1 MGATSPTRAK
11 TVLERA
17 AEIEL
22 KITVKLK
29 DIHGLVDWWTSLSVE
44 KALRHLMNF
53 TLQVYGLHL
62 SYRVDQ
68 RNAGNGPQVNAAGQ
82 NAVQAQPAAG
92 NAAGGGGAAL
102 GFQPY
107 IRPRMFAFKVNTS
120 PSSLSHPTPSTQ
132 LLYICFFKYLII
144 VQNTGLIIKERC
156 FTIVM
161 TSGERKKTLSLV
173 SVCTPARQSILF
185 P

>member
-1 MGATSPTRAK
+1 M
-11 TVLERA
+11 
-17 AEIEL
+17 
-22 KITVKLK
+22 
-29 DIHGLVDWWTSLSVE
+29 E
-44 KALRHLMNF
+44 KALSHLINF

-120 PSSLSHPTPSTQ
+120 PTLPLQHNYYIFVFLSISSL
-132 LLYICFFKYLII
+132 FK
-144 VQNTGLIIKERC
+144 
-156 FTIVM
+156 
-161 TSGERKKTLSLV
+161 
-173 SVCTPARQSILF
+173 ILAS
-185 P
+185 

>member
-1 MGATSPTRAK
+1 
-11 TVLERA
+11 
-17 AEIEL
+17 
-22 KITVKLK
+22 
-29 DIHGLVDWWTSLSVE
+29 
-44 KALRHLMNF
+44 MNF

-107 IRPRMFAFKVNTS
+107 IRPRMFAFKVITS
-120 PSSLSHPTPSTQ
+120 LSSLSHPTSSTQ
-132 LLYICFFKYLII
+132 LLFICFFKYLIF
-144 VQNTGLIIKERC
+144 VQNTGPIVKERC

-161 TSGERKKTLSLV
+161 TSGERKKTFCL
-173 SVCTPARQSILF
+173 
-185 P
+185 

>member
-1 MGATSPTRAK
+1 M
-11 TVLERA
+11 
-17 AEIEL
+17 
-22 KITVKLK
+22 
-29 DIHGLVDWWTSLSVE
+29 E
-44 KALRHLMNF
+44 KALSHLINF

-120 PSSLSHPTPSTQ
+120 PTLPLQHIIIY
-132 LLYICFFKYLII
+132 LFF
-144 VQNTGLIIKERC
+144 
-156 FTIVM
+156 
-161 TSGERKKTLSLV
+161 
-173 SVCTPARQSILF
+173 
-185 P
+185 